1 MPITTI
7 IVNDKCAQVVNTPGV
22 PITSIDGR
30 LTGNQIN
37 FMNYT
42 YNDLKM
48 RRKAEVLKYLPSN
61 ENTTKSKYSYT
72 TKNNYYSQAKLKQF
86 INRQTEDCPDRTST
100 SSCSGV
106 VGSTTTYY
114 LDPNVPYFPS
124 I

>member
-1 MPITTI
+1 MPTTTI
-7 IVNDKCAQVVNTPGV
+7 IVNDKCSQLVNTPGV

-30 LTGNQIN
+30 LNGNQIT

-61 ENTTKSKYSYT
+61 EITTKSKYSYT
-72 TKNNYYSQAKLKQF
+72 TKNNYYSQAKLQQF
-86 INRQTEDCPDRTST
+86 INRQTEDCPGKTST

-106 VGSTTTYY
+106 VGSNNIYY
-114 LDPNVPYFPS
+114 LDPKIPYFPS